1 MTTKR
6 TLLTIVAL
14 AVPPL
19 LFLWEQVQATRLGYE
34 VSRTQAEFKRA
45 QARLD
50 YLRLELERLGA
61 PESVAEAARRR
72 LGMAPPQPESVVVL
86 GAVRLTPAPAVAKAA
101 SAERAAPATP
111 PLLAARPGPAR

>member
-6 TLLTIVAL
+6 TLLTILAL
-14 AVPPL
+14 ASPLL

-34 VSRTQAEFKRA
+34 VSRTQTEFKRA

-61 PESVAEAARRR
+61 PESVAAAARRR
-72 LGMAPPQPESVVVL
+72 LGMSAPQPESIVVL
-86 GAVRLTPAPAVAKAA
+86 GAARLAPAPAVA
-101 SAERAAPATP
+101 AAPRLTPPSAP
-111 PLLAARPGPAR
+111 PLLASRPGPER